1 MKKLLICTNPID
13 LANDLLIY
21 GIRLAKDL
29 DMEIKVLH
37 IVEGNKLGY
46 NTMGTNTD
54 PAVEAATYI
63 DVQNMEREKA
73 EKKIKNLIDENLQ
86 KIDSPPVVSVKIETG
101 FVKTNLPPETANQN
115 IQLLLISNSDEENL
129 SVIENHVNIIEEMH
143 CPVLIKPPNAKYKPV
158 KEVLYASVLEPS
170 DIEAL
175 KNVALFAEKFHARV
189 TVLHIN
195 ENGSNEE
202 DNKLKRAGLK
212 KIVEDKLPYKDVV
225 IKEENMDKV
234 PGGIVQ
240 YAGKTATDIIAIL
253 KRDKNFL
260 EELFGSSTT
269 KKVIKKT
276 PLPVYVYYEK

>member
-13 LANDLLIY
+13 LANDLLNY

-37 IVEGNKLGY
+37 VVEGNKLGY

-63 DVQNMEREKA
+63 DVQNMEKEKA

-101 FVKTNLPPETANQN
+101 FVKTNLPPETSNEN
-115 IQLLLISNSDEENL
+115 IHLLLISNSDEENS

-143 CPVLIKPPNAKYKPV
+143 CPVLIKPPNTKYKPV

-195 ENGSNEE
+195 KNGSNEE
-202 DNKLKRAGLK
+202 DNKLKRAGLE
-212 KIVEDKLPYKDVV
+212 KIVEDKLSYKDVV

-234 PGGIVQ
+234 PDAIVQ

-260 EELFGSSTT
+260 EELFGSSTA

-276 PLPVYVYYEK
+276 PLPVYVYCEE